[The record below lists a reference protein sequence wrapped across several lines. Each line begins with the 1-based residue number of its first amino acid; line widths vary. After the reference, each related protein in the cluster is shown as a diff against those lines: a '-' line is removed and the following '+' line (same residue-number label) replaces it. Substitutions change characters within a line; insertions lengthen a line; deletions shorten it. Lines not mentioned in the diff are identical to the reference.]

1 MADLGLKAG
10 DRVLFVWTQP
20 SSPALLKE
28 FAETLG
34 GLVGEQGRLS
44 VENMERLVLCKYGD
58 LDLNAIEHNPVTFSV
73 VMYSLFIWMMFHLD
87 VI

>member
-1 MADLGLKAG
+1 MADLELKAG

-44 VENMERLVLCKYGD
+44 VENMERLVLCKY
-58 LDLNAIEHNPVTFSV
+58 
-73 VMYSLFIWMMFHLD
+73 
-87 VI
+87 